1 MRTNYKNFRVLY
13 IDCQDYPE
21 TERFVVVSERTVYI
35 NRSARPDAK
44 LVRLIF
50 R

>member
-1 MRTNYKNFRVLY
+1 MKTSYKTFRTMYVDY
-13 IDCQDYPE
+13 PDYPE
-21 TERFVVVSERTVYI
+21 TERFVVVSQRTVYI
-35 NRSARPDAK
+35 NRCANPGAK